1 MLANDDVARSFV
13 ARALYDNKLGFEM
26 NTGYGQNFMDRE
38 NGIYEKVRVKKLFGA
53 ALVDAV
59 RVNNSL
65 DDDRIDSALCGLS
78 DRRENYEGRKAP
90 GNALQYAALVRS
102 SKTSDLYY

>member
-1 MLANDDVARSFV
+1 LLANDDVARSFV

-38 NGIYEKVRVKKLFGA
+38 NGIYEKVRIKKLFGA

-59 RVNNSL
+59 PRKQQP
-65 DDDRIDSALCGLS
+65 G
-78 DRRENYEGRKAP
+78 RRSNRLGTMRPE
-90 GNALQYAALVRS
+90 
-102 SKTSDLYY
+102 